1 MLADKEYAQF
11 SQVTLALWDRLE
23 LGGKG
28 GGYLG
33 NMSLF

>member
-28 GGYLG
+28 GYLG